1 MPVKSRSRGFVVLVV
16 VIAIAVVGA
25 AAYLRDPPWLI
36 SVSSGMRGWEID
48 ATGARVRWTGG
59 HASFFVPADARTI
72 ELPLRT
78 TFDRP
83 DDWPITVSVAIDD
96 RPADRLVLDDGRW
109 HRAVLIMPPRG
120 SRRVRRIDIRT
131 DRTRDDNRGAALGEV
146 VIRH

>member
-1 MPVKSRSRGFVVLVV
+1 MNIRPRGIVAVVITAVV
-16 VIAIAVVGA
+16 VAA
-25 AAYLRDPPWLI
+25 AAYLHDPPWLLAL
-36 SVSSGMRGWEID
+36 SSGMRGWETD

-59 HASFFVPADARTI
+59 HASFFVPADARSI

-96 RPADRLVLDDGRW
+96 RPADQIRLENARWQRVVL
-109 HRAVLIMPPRG
+109 VMPPRG
-120 SRRVRRIDIRT
+120 TRKVRRIDIRA

-146 VIRH
+146 VIRR